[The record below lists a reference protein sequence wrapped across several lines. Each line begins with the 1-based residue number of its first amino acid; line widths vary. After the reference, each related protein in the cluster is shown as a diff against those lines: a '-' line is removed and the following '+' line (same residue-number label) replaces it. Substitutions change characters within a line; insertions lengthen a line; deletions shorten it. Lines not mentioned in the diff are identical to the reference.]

1 MTPRPLAAAVL
12 KEHSV
17 SIPLVRR
24 LASLAAAALVT
35 TLALPVAPAPADPQ
49 SDTSPG
55 ASSTPTTAQTLPDS
69 PFPQELVAHDGALPA
84 PDPGERVRVIVT
96 LAEQPETPSQAQ
108 ETTNLATQGDLIA
121 SWSQKHG
128 LSVDSQ
134 FGYLINGFSAEVPAS
149 SIAALAAEP
158 EVASVRRERVYYATE
173 HTAREHH
180 GVPAAFKDYGVDGTG
195 TVISIIDSGIDP
207 SHPDL
212 RLDDCGAAKIQ
223 TISPEGGLFTCK
235 VPTGYNYAD
244 ENFDVRD
251 LTASQHGQHVAGIAA
266 ANGSQGSES
275 EFETTG
281 RVDGA
286 APNAQLLAMKV
297 FSNDYGRSR
306 TANDADIVAAIED
319 SVKLGADVI
328 NMSLGSTNGIP
339 DASSGAYQAMARA
352 REAGILTVA
361 AAGNEGQN
369 YSPTGLDTDALG
381 LLDDGTLND
390 PAAQSP
396 ALAVASFDNSTMTAP
411 VGYLGDG
418 GSRTEFTFFLATG
431 EVDDEAHRLVDVDE
445 GYSWDYPE
453 GVDLTGAYVLIER
466 GGPSFAQMYSNAL
479 DHGASGIL
487 VFNSEQGGAEHV
499 SMGGVEGFKIL
510 GAGLTRSDGLALRAA
525 LWSDPDLAVRL
536 TSTPQTTPSPEGLRH
551 SSFSSWGTTPSL
563 DFKPEISGIG
573 GSVYSTSGADSYASK
588 SGTSM
593 AAPNIAGIS
602 ALMHQALVQRHPDM
616 APTERLDLST
626 ALLMNTALIPTYGN
640 GIPLL
645 PRQVGAGLA
654 RVDQAL
660 ASPVSATVEDRAAA
674 ALRQITGP
682 TTFTVTLTN
691 HSEAD
696 AAYTVPAQQVLTET
710 NAAGRTT
717 LPVVSSETLTAS
729 AESVTVPAGGTAEV
743 AFTLTPQVDTN
754 HFVEGWVRLQSAGD
768 HPDLA
773 LPYLGF
779 AGDWNT
785 EPIIQE
791 PGRVWADNTHKDVTA
806 LEGSLDR
813 WLWDIGDLPTSLYMT
828 NLAMSPNGD
837 RHLDRVFPSL
847 LLMRNADEVH
857 YEILDASGATLVDLG
872 TDENLSRL
880 TGVDIAR
887 TPHWNTILHRGR
899 TFDGRIWDPAVG
911 SYTTIPD
918 GTYTYRVSA
927 RLGDDFPWQT
937 TDFPLRVDS
946 TAPVITILE
955 QSKDSV
961 RFSITEEGSGLL
973 GDPEA
978 STADSSGV
986 QVTAVGDG
994 TYRATFN
1001 PSTPF
1006 VHIKAED
1013 RGLNAVNRYVIP
1025 EDPDHT
1031 DIYLTL
1037 NNDLVTDSFV
1047 PHRSFPFVDM
1057 RGYITGRAERLTVNG
1072 TEAPLAGQ
1080 AFDFRFGIEDK
1091 PSELVLRAYAAD
1103 GSLLKE
1109 QTVTLTYDL
1118 EDPVI
1123 TITGGDIVNGELV
1136 VKEDGSATIS
1146 GTVIDD
1152 RATAPELSLHV
1163 GSDLVPLAKDGRFTH
1178 TLTDIQPSTTSID
1191 LSAWESRGSSA
1202 RTLPIQGRQRPPA
1215 APNTNLDLDT
1225 PCTETI
1231 AGICTIT
1238 RSSPDLSEDGSTFTL
1253 RGRLTPGDGA
1263 SIELV
1268 RGSRAQDGVITAN
1281 EPIIAAV
1288 GQDGAFSAPLP
1299 VSPGRNDYTLIARDA
1314 QGRAVIEKRL
1324 YFFLDTAAPSIDITE
1339 PGLVGGTLYTNK
1351 DEVTFRGSISDDGW
1365 GHYLALNNAVAS
1377 DIIRLDNPGPQA
1389 NKREFEKVLAVRDGD
1404 LIRVYSADRAGNSL
1418 IGLIPVTVDKSAPSA
1433 GVDTVGSGE
1442 IIRDGRSL
1450 NAWAEDE
1457 NLASMRVSLNGKVV
1471 EDRRTALTSEQM
1483 EVEGALQ
1490 PPGDLDR
1497 GPALGSQA
1505 EGVQSG
1511 EQSAASP
1518 AAQDGQEAPAA
1529 QDAPADPATTEAEGS
1544 QPSEPSIDAYGSRT
1558 TTTQTRLEAAVET
1571 ADLTAGHYTLTVEST
1586 DLAGNTTTEI
1596 RCFVV
1601 DDAAVITGPDT
1612 VQLTV
1617 APGDLGDQE
1626 TVAAKVLALYSV
1638 TDDGA
1643 AATPGD
1649 TSLSLLPG
1657 TVLIDGT
1664 STVRIVATD
1673 AAGYQVSR
1681 SVEVTI
1687 TISALD
1693 SAPGGGSGGSDGAGT
1708 PSAPSTPVPGSGS
1721 AGGSGSTADSAAAG
1735 DAQAPRAPAQPGE
1748 RPVDPLPAGTVDD
1761 VRSRWEAASQ
1771 SNSHVKSARA
1781 GGALPATGSGAVGLM
1796 LVSLMA
1802 ITTGGVVIRLRRRRG

>member
-1 MTPRPLAAAVL
+1 MST
-12 KEHSV
+12 
-17 SIPLVRR
+17 PLVRR

-35 TLALPVAPAPADPQ
+35 ALVLPVAPASGDPA
-49 SDTSPG
+49 SP
-55 ASSTPTTAQTLPDS
+55 TPPAAPTQPDS
-69 PFPQELVAHDGALPA
+69 PLPQELVAHDGALPA
-84 PDPGERVRVIVT
+84 PDPDARVRVIVT
-96 LAEQPETPSQAQ
+96 LAEQPESPSQAQ
-108 ETTNLATQGDLIA
+108 ETANLATQGDLITA
-121 SWSQKHG
+121 WGQKHG

-134 FGYLINGFSAEVPAS
+134 FGYLINGFSAEIPAS
-149 SIAALAAEP
+149 AIPALAAEP
-158 EVASVRRERVYYATE
+158 EVASVKRERVYYATE

-180 GVPAAFKDYGVDGTG
+180 GVPAAYAAHGADGTG

-212 RLDDCGAAKIQ
+212 RLDDCGAAKISA
-223 TISPEGGLFTCK
+223 INPEGGLFTCK
-235 VPTGYNYAD
+235 VPNGYNYAD
-244 ENFDVRD
+244 ESFEIRD
-251 LTASQHGQHVAGIAA
+251 LTSSQHGQHVAGIAA
-266 ANGSQGSES
+266 ANGSQGTES

-297 FSNDYGRSR
+297 FSNKAGRSR

-339 DASSGAYQAMARA
+339 DASSGAYQAITRA
-352 REAGILTVA
+352 REAGVLTVV

-390 PAAQSP
+390 PAAQAP
-396 ALAVASFDNSTMTAP
+396 ALAVASLDNSTMTTA
-411 VGYLGDG
+411 VGHLGEG
-418 GSRTEFTFFLATG
+418 ASQTEFTYLLATG
-431 EVDDEAHRLVDVDE
+431 NIDDDAHRLVDV
-445 GYSWDYPE
+445 GLGSSGNYPE
-453 GVDLTGAYVLIER
+453 GEDLTGAYVLVER
-466 GGPSFAQMYSNAL
+466 GEFAFAEKFRNAV
-479 DHGASGIL
+479 DHGAAGIL
-487 VFNSEQGGAEHV
+487 VFNSEVGSHT
-499 SMGGVEGFKIL
+499 SMGGVQDFTIL
-510 GAGLTRSDGLALRAA
+510 GVGLTRSDGLALRAA
-525 LWSDPDLAVRL
+525 LESNPDLTVRL
-536 TSTPQTTPSPEGLRH
+536 TSTPRIAQSPEGVRH
-551 SSFSSWGTTPSL
+551 SAFSSWGTTPSL

-573 GSVYSTSGADSYASK
+573 GSVYSTVGANSYASN

-593 AAPNIAGIS
+593 AAPNIAGLG
-602 ALMHQALVQRHPDM
+602 ALMHQALSQRHPDM
-616 APTERLDLST
+616 TPTERLDLST
-626 ALLMNTALIPTYGN
+626 ALLMNTALIPTYDN

-654 RVDQAL
+654 RVDEAL
-660 ASPVSATVEDRAAA
+660 ASPVSATVEGRAAA

-696 AAYTVPAQQVLTET
+696 AVYTVPAQQVLTET
-710 NAAGRTT
+710 NAAWRTT

-754 HFVEGWVRLQSAGD
+754 HFIEGWVRLRSAGE

-779 AGDWNT
+779 AGDWNA

-791 PGRVWADNTHKDVTA
+791 PGRPWADNTHRDVTA

-813 WLWDIGDLPTSLYMT
+813 WLWDIGDLPTSVYMT
-828 NLAMSPNGD
+828 YLAMSPNGD
-837 RHLDRVFPSL
+837 RYLDRVFPSM

-887 TPHWNTILHRGR
+887 TPFRHPIVHTGR
-899 TFDGRIWDPAVG
+899 SFDGRIWDPAAG

-918 GTYTYRVSA
+918 GTYTYRISA

-937 TDFPLRVDS
+937 TDFPLRIDS
-946 TAPVITILE
+946 TAPVITVLE

-961 RFSITEEGSGLL
+961 RFSVTEEGSGLL
-973 GDPEA
+973 GDPKVR
-978 STADSSGV
+978 TADGTGV
-986 QVTAVGDG
+986 QVTAVGDS

-1006 VHIKAED
+1006 VHIKVED
-1013 RGLNAVNRYVIP
+1013 LGLNTVSRYVVP
-1025 EDPDHT
+1025 GDPDHA

-1037 NNDLVTDSFV
+1037 NHDLVTDSFV
-1047 PHRSFPFVDM
+1047 PDRAFPFVDM
-1057 RGYITGRAERLTVNG
+1057 RGYVTGRAERLTVNG
-1072 TEAPLAGQ
+1072 TEVPLSGQ
-1080 AFDFRFGIEDK
+1080 DFDFRLGIEDK

-1109 QTVTLTYDL
+1109 QTVALTYDL

-1123 TITGGDIVNGELV
+1123 AVTGGDIANGELV
-1136 VKEDGSATIS
+1136 VKNDGSATIS

-1152 RATAPELSLHV
+1152 RATAPELSLTIE
-1163 GSDLVPLAKDGRFTH
+1163 SDQVALAKDGSFTH
-1178 TLTDIQPSTTSID
+1178 TLTDIHPSTTRIS
-1191 LSAWESRGSSA
+1191 LSARENKGSSIL
-1202 RTLPIQGRQRPPA
+1202 TLPIQGRQKPPE
-1215 APNTNLDLDT
+1215 APRTELSLDLACST
-1225 PCTETI
+1225 TI
-1231 AGICTIT
+1231 AEICTIT
-1238 RSSPDLSEDGSTFTL
+1238 RSSPNLSEDGSTVTL
-1253 RGRLTPGDGA
+1253 QGRLTPGDGA

-1268 RGSRAQDGVITAN
+1268 RSSRAQDGTITAN
-1281 EPIIAAV
+1281 EPIAAPV
-1288 GQDGAFSAPLP
+1288 GQDGAFSTPLP

-1314 QGRAVIEKRL
+1314 QGRAVIEQRL
-1324 YFFLDTAAPSIDITE
+1324 YLFLDTAAPSIDIAE
-1339 PGLVGGTLYTNK
+1339 PGLIGGTLYTNK

-1377 DIIRLDNPGPQA
+1377 DIIRLENPGPQA
-1389 NKREFEKVLAVRDGD
+1389 NTRTFEKILAVRDGD
-1404 LIRVYSADRAGNSL
+1404 VIRVYSTDRAGNSL

-1433 GVDTVGSGE
+1433 GVDTVGNGE

-1471 EDRRTALTSEQM
+1471 EDKRTALTSEQM
-1483 EVEGALQ
+1483 EVEDALQ

-1497 GPALGSQA
+1497 GPAPGSQA

-1511 EQSAASP
+1511 EQSAAGE

-1529 QDAPADPATTEAEGS
+1529 QDAPADPATTETTEAEGS

-1626 TVAAKVLALYSV
+1626 AVAAKVLALYSV

-1643 AATPGD
+1643 AGTPGD

-1657 TVLIDGT
+1657 TVLVDGT
-1664 STVRIVATD
+1664 NTVRIVATD

-1687 TISALD
+1687 TISA
-1693 SAPGGGSGGSDGAGT
+1693 PGGGSGGSDGTGT
-1708 PSAPSTPVPGSGS
+1708 PSAPGTPAPGTDST
-1721 AGGSGSTADSAAAG
+1721 GSTAGAGSAAGQDGAG

-1771 SNSHVKSARA
+1771 GTSHVKSARA
-1781 GGALPATGSGAVGLM
+1781 EGALPATGSGALGLM
-1796 LVSLMA
+1796 LLSLMA
-1802 ITTGGVVIRLRRRRG
+1802 LTAGGVVIRLRRRRG